1 MMDTMKMT
9 GAMITNNQEKTMF
22 TVGADPELFFRNQEK
37 LISVVGILG
46 GSKTNPYPIGNGCAI
61 QEDNV
66 AAEFCIPPAN
76 DAKEFVASINF
87 ALSDINNR
95 AAKLG
100 LTLAALTASGE
111 FSKDQLNNRQ
121 ARTFGCDPDFNAYTG
136 EPNPRP
142 RSDNK
147 LLRSAGGHVH
157 VGTDK
162 DIVDVVQTLDL
173 LLGVPSVL
181 IDKDEERRK
190 LYGKAGCF
198 RPKPYGVEYR
208 TLSNFWIWDN
218 KTIEWVYHRV
228 GEAISFCDEFIK
240 EVSPEETQRIVNT
253 INNND
258 KDTAELLVNK
268 WSLVLP

>member
-1 MMDTMKMT
+1 MY
-9 GAMITNNQEKTMF
+9 
-22 TVGADPELFFRNQEK
+22 TVGADPELFFKNQEG
-37 LISVVGILG
+37 LFSVVGILG
-46 GSKTNPYPIGNGCAI
+46 GSKTNPFPIGNGCAI

-76 DAKEFVASINF
+76 DAREFVASINY
-87 ALSDINNR
+87 ALKNIQER
-95 AAKLG
+95 AEKLG
-100 LTLAALTASGE
+100 LSLATLTASGE
-111 FSKDQLNNRQ
+111 FKKEQLNNRQ
-121 ARTFGCDPDFNAYTG
+121 ARTFGCDPDFNAYTLQA
-136 EPNPRP
+136 NPRP
-142 RSDNK
+142 RTDNK

-162 DIVDVVQTLDL
+162 DIIAVVRTLDL

-181 IDKDEERRK
+181 LDSDEERRK
-190 LYGKAGCF
+190 LYGKAGCY
-198 RPKPYGVEYR
+198 RQKPYGVEYR

-228 GEAISFCDEFIK
+228 GEALKFCDEFVDN
-240 EVSPEETQRIVNT
+240 VSEEDTNSVIAC

-258 KDTAELLVNK
+258 KEKAKYLVNK

>member
-1 MMDTMKMT
+1 MKM
-9 GAMITNNQEKTMF
+9 KTSNKF
-22 TVGADPELFFRNQEK
+22 SIGADPELFFKNQQQ
-37 LISVVGILG
+37 LISVVGKLG
-46 GSKTNPYPIGNGCAI
+46 GSKTNPMPIGNGCAI

-76 DAKEFVASINF
+76 SAQEFVSSINF
-87 ALSDINNR
+87 ALSDIETR
-95 AAKLG
+95 ASALG
-100 LTLAALTASGE
+100 LTLASLVASGE

-121 ARTFGCDPDFNAYTG
+121 ARTFGCDPDYNAYTG

-142 RSDNK
+142 RAANK

-157 VGTDK
+157 VGTTE
-162 DIVDVVQTLDL
+162 DIIDVVQTLDL
-173 LLGVPSVL
+173 VLGVPSVL

-190 LYGKAGCF
+190 LYGKAGCY

-228 GEAISFCDEFIK
+228 EEAISFCSEFMK
-240 EVSPEETQRIVNT
+240 EKTEEDTDLIVHS

-258 KDTAELLVNK
+258 KDSAAYLVDK
-268 WSLVLP
+268 WSLVMP

>member
-1 MMDTMKMT
+1 MKT
-9 GAMITNNQEKTMF
+9 KETVF
-22 TVGADPELFFRNQEK
+22 TVGADPELFFRNEEQ

-46 GSKTNPYPIGNGCAI
+46 GSKTNPMPIGNGCAI

-66 AAEFCIPPAN
+66 AAEFCIPPATS
-76 DAKEFVASINF
+76 APEFITSIRY
-87 ALSDINNR
+87 ALTDINTR
-95 AAKLG
+95 AARLG
-100 LTLAALTASGE
+100 LTLAELTASGE

-136 EPNPRP
+136 EANPRP
-142 RSDNK
+142 HTENK

-157 VGTDK
+157 VGTK
-162 DIVDVVQTLDL
+162 EDIIDVVQTLDL

-208 TLSNFWIWDN
+208 TLSNFWIWDT

-228 GEAISFCDEFIK
+228 GEAVSFCSEFIR
-240 EVSPEETQRIVNT
+240 EVSDEDTKLIVHT

-258 KDTAELLVNK
+258 KKAAEQLVDK
-268 WSLVLP
+268 WELVMP